1 MEHAQ
6 QQKKEQEEQ
15 APKARGKKKTFVDR
29 MEEMKRFMETHGHVN
44 VSINEDRSLA
54 QFCAQARHARK
65 NPGKGRAKQ
74 LTDENI
80 ARLDALGFNWTSK
93 EYVRRSF
100 DERIEDLIEY
110 KRTHGHL
117 NVKIHDDDSL
127 SKFCTDIRYTLKEY
141 EKDGTRKLT
150 KERIKKFDDIGF
162 KWF

>member
-1 MEHAQ
+1 MWH
-6 QQKKEQEEQ
+6 
-15 APKARGKKKTFVDR
+15 
-29 MEEMKRFMETHGHVN
+29 

-54 QFCAQARHARK
+54 QFCAKARHARK
-65 NPGKGRAKQ
+65 NPSKGRAKQ

-100 DERIEDLIEY
+100 DERIEDLKEY

-117 NVKIHDDDSL
+117 NVKIHEDNSL
-127 SKFCTDIRYTLKEY
+127 SKFCTDVRYSLKQF

-150 KERIKKFDDIGF
+150 EERMKKLNDIGF
-162 KWF
+162 KWS

>member
-1 MEHAQ
+1 MEHAR

-29 MEEMKRFMETHGHVN
+29 MEEMKRFMETHGHAN

-54 QFCAQARHARK
+54 QFCAQAWHARK

-80 ARLDALGFNWTSK
+80 ARLDALGFNWTLK

-100 DERIEDLIEY
+100 DERVEDLIEY
-110 KRTHGHL
+110 KRMHGHL
-117 NVKIHDDDSL
+117 NVKIHEDNSL
-127 SKFCTDIRYTLKEY
+127 SKFSH
-141 EKDGTRKLT
+141 
-150 KERIKKFDDIGF
+150 
-162 KWF
+162 